1 MGSQPMRRTR
11 ILSRLIVCYLAI
23 TLSAVLLLGTLGI
36 RAAHRYHLD
45 RSYESLEAYAR
56 LCLRLFAEP
65 LQRRDFSE
73 IDKLCK
79 ELRSADRRL
88 TVIAASG
95 KIVGDSQEDPRLVSL
110 RLDRPEI
117 VEALA
122 GSVGYF
128 SEAAENSA
136 NEWYVA
142 VPVEHFGTVLG
153 AVRVALTDSNAG
165 TMLSTI
171 DASMLLGAVAIA
183 LVVGGASWLLSR
195 RIGRP
200 LEEMAVTAEGFGGGG
215 ALPRFYGSE
224 FEEMERLAAALNEMT
239 ARLQERIQ
247 ASLRQ
252 QGQQEAMLSSMA
264 HGILAFDRDGTIV
277 SANDTCGTLLGIDAS
292 KLRGRLAHEMLRK
305 PDLLRVVEAALANS
319 MTVETDLQIHG
330 QENRWLHAQATP
342 LYDVQREQTGAIVI
356 LQDVTRLRR
365 LETLRRDFV
374 ANVSHEL
381 KTPITSIKGFL
392 ETLLDGALED
402 KENAVRFMRIVL
414 RHVNRLDA
422 IIEDL
427 LALSRIERGSEE
439 QGIPVK
445 PEPVHEVLQS
455 AIEMCS
461 IKAAEKQM
469 AIELDCRG
477 DLVAQVNSPLLE
489 QAVVNLIDNAIKYSG
504 AGAKVRVTACGD
516 DRETV
521 ICVKD
526 EGCGIEARHL
536 PRLFERFYRV
546 DKARSREQGGT
557 GLGLAIVKHIALA
570 HQGTVAVESTVG
582 RGSVF
587 SIRLPIRA
595 MPAAKKDA
603 PPP

>member
-1 MGSQPMRRTR
+1 MF
-11 ILSRLIVCYLAI
+11 LSGL
-23 TLSAVLLLGTLGI
+23 
-36 RAAHRYHLD
+36 
-45 RSYESLEAYAR
+45 
-56 LCLRLFAEP
+56 
-65 LQRRDFSE
+65 
-73 IDKLCK
+73 
-79 ELRSADRRL
+79 
-88 TVIAASG
+88 
-95 KIVGDSQEDPRLVSL
+95 
-110 RLDRPEI
+110 
-117 VEALA
+117 
-122 GSVGYF
+122 
-128 SEAAENSA
+128 
-136 NEWYVA
+136 
-142 VPVEHFGTVLG
+142 
-153 AVRVALTDSNAG
+153 
-165 TMLSTI
+165 
-171 DASMLLGAVAIA
+171 AIA
-183 LVVGGASWLLSR
+183 LAVAGASWFLAR

-200 LEEMAVTAEGFGGGG
+200 LEEMAVTAQGFGGGG
-215 ALPRFYGSE
+215 PLSRFYGSE
-224 FEEMERLAAALNEMT
+224 FEEMERLAAGLNEMT

-330 QENRWLHAQATP
+330 QDNRWLHAQATP
-342 LYDVQREQTGAIVI
+342 LYDVQREQSGAIVI

-392 ETLLDGALED
+392 ETLLDGALDD

-445 PEPVHEVLQS
+445 PESVHEVLQS
-455 AIEMCS
+455 AVEMCAM
-461 IKAAEKQM
+461 KAAEKRVT
-469 AIELDCRG
+469 IELDCRT

-489 QAVVNLIDNAIKYSG
+489 QAVVNLIDNAIKYSL
-504 AGAKVRVTACGD
+504 AEAKVLVTACGD

-582 RGSVF
+582 RGSTF
-587 SIRLPIRA
+587 SIRLPARA
-595 MPAAKKDA
+595 ANTAKKDA